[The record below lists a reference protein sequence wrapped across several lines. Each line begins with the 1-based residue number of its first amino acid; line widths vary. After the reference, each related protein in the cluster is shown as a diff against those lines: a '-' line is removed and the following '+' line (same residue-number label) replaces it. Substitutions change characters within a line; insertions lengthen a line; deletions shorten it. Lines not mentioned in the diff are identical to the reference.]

1 MFALLDIR
9 LTPLTVLLGQ
19 EMCCKSLKITSPDRI
34 CHFVITKT
42 TTGSW
47 KVILLTRK
55 QHCENVSL
63 FLNLCY
69 KKIPQHE
76 SFLSQLH
83 LQMTEKCGGVFCSER
98 WKLDTHRVWKS
109 EESSLVLSILLV
121 WAAALWIIRK
131 TFLMHERFTWILRVL
146 KALRVKKGGLCRIS
160 PSESTLTHHTRM
172 ATLISGFLN
181 RSSQTSG

>member
-1 MFALLDIR
+1 MSKLQPLWRSPLNHLTFRKIFTFLKFHTKISFSEMFALLDIR

-19 EMCCKSLKITSPDRI
+19 KTCCKSLKITSPDRI

-47 KVILLTRK
+47 KVLLLTRK

-98 WKLDTHRVWKS
+98 WKLDTHRVWHISKVAVS
-109 EESSLVLSILLV
+109 VEYSQKESVL
-121 WAAALWIIRK
+121 
-131 TFLMHERFTWILRVL
+131 
-146 KALRVKKGGLCRIS
+146 
-160 PSESTLTHHTRM
+160 
-172 ATLISGFLN
+172 
-181 RSSQTSG
+181 